1 MLVEVKAGFY
11 LKTVPSIEDDVYVYL
26 YSDAELELGEGE
38 SLLETKPP
46 KGFFV
51 SKEIKEY
58 RKSICNGCS
67 KKKLSL
73 CTLCGCFLP
82 AKQTVSNFSCPD
94 NRW

>member
-11 LKTVPSIEDDVYVYL
+11 LRTAPSIKDDDYVYL
-26 YSDAELELGEGE
+26 YNDAEIELGEGE

-51 SKEIKEY
+51 SKEIKKY

-67 KKKLSL
+67 KKKLSV

-82 AKQTVSNFSCPD
+82 AKQTVSIFSCPD